1 MTLLQNCEYV
11 LCGSQEARKS
21 HWGIELRQQ
30 MSERIG
36 QLNFAISLI
45 DAATKLNQKFGRI
58 SCAKIVLH
66 GGAL

>member
-1 MTLLQNCEYV
+1 
-11 LCGSQEARKS
+11 
-21 HWGIELRQQ
+21 

-36 QLNFAISLI
+36 QLKFAISLI